1 LVLLLGAQGLTL
13 QGLTLQGLI
22 ASVVMCKPDIA
33 ASRMYLATLLGMFS
47 CKLKMHHPQWQNM
60 LVIAGMT

>member
-1 LVLLLGAQGLTL
+1 MLLLGAQGLTLQGLTLQGLTL

-33 ASRMYLATLLGMFS
+33 ASRMYLATLLGMFCAS
-47 CKLKMHHPQWQNM
+47 
-60 LVIAGMT
+60 